1 MPRKMSFQEPL
12 SPRFTGETGKGV
24 SKLVRFHIE
33 STKIDCRTQT
43 FERTRLNM
51 DLEN

>member
-12 SPRFTGETGKGV
+12 SPRFTGETGKWV
-24 SKLVRFHIE
+24 SKLVWFHIQ

-51 DLEN
+51 DLEI